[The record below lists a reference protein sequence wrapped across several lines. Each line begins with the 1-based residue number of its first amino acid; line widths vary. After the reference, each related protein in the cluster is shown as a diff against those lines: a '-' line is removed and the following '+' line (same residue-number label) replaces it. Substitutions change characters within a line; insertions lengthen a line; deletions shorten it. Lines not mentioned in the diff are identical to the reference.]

1 VFVFWS
7 VVALT
12 LSLGHGVV
20 YASTDFIHRN
30 TAWDLLLPV
39 TAVRL
44 LSGAVAPLDRVGI
57 LKPRC

>member
-1 VFVFWS
+1 MFVFWS

-20 YASTDFIHRN
+20 YAWTNFIPRN
-30 TAWDLLLPV
+30 SAYDLLLPV

-44 LSGAVAPLDRVGI
+44 LSGTVTELERV
-57 LKPRC
+57 